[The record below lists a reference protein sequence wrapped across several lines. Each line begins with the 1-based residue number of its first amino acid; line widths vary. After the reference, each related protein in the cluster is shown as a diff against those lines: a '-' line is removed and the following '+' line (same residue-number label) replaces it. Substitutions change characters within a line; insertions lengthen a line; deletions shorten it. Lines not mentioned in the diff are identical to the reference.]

1 MPADNKRV
9 AGAAEPYFAINSAIV
24 SIAPV
29 CFTAEPELSVDALD
43 SVLGARAAGRCG
55 VTGSVAEGLLPGTAG
70 FGGADAFLR
79 CVLCREVTDS
89 SSDSPSLDA

>member
-1 MPADNKRV
+1 MVTGGVLSLPADNKGV
-9 AGAAEPYFAINSAIV
+9 AGFVEPYFACNSAIV

-55 VTGSVAEGLLPGTAG
+55 AAASVAEGLLPCTVG
-70 FGGADAFLR
+70 F
-79 CVLCREVTDS
+79 
-89 SSDSPSLDA
+89 

>member
-1 MPADNKRV
+1 MLGFGGSPLL
-9 AGAAEPYFAINSAIV
+9 YFAFNSAMV

-43 SVLGARAAGRCG
+43 SVLGALAAGRWG
-55 VTGSVAEGLLPGTAG
+55 VGVSVADGLLPVTVG
-70 FGGADAFLR
+70 FGTGAAALR
-79 CVLCREVTDS
+79 CCCVRCKEPTD

>member
-1 MPADNKRV
+1 ML
-9 AGAAEPYFAINSAIV
+9 YFAFNSAIE

-55 VTGSVAEGLLPGTAG
+55 VDSVADGLLFCTVG
-70 FGGADAFLR
+70 F
-79 CVLCREVTDS
+79 
-89 SSDSPSLDA
+89 